1 MCEMFYVNF
10 YRPQTKFAKVIFL
23 HLFVSHSVHR
33 GACVAGVC
41 AWWGACM
48 VGACVVEGACMAE
61 GACVV
66 WQILRDMVN
75 ERVVRILLEC
85 ILVYDSLLIKHLVL
99 RQRVTYP
106 VVS

>member
-1 MCEMFYVNF
+1 
-10 YRPQTKFAKVIFL
+10 
-23 HLFVSHSVHR
+23 
-33 GACVAGVC
+33 
-41 AWWGACM
+41 M
-48 VGACVVEGACMAE
+48 VGGVHGGGMRCWGGACMAE

-75 ERVVRILLEC
+75 ERVVLILLEC